1 MASKKITGKAIE
13 STDYQDIVTWTGK
26 TKDGREVIISLE
38 NAINLEN
45 LDWTL
50 AEKDEVVAAVTYTA
64 TYLEENASS
73 DAEPWSV
80 TYVTA
85 TGTRGDRNPGDLL
98 LGYGV
103 FKIGTVPVGV
113 TRGGGQ
119 FTVEREYR
127 EIVADGDRGPVKD
140 RIVKDTSRA
149 KLVMNALEIINEN
162 IPKLY
167 PGVSI
172 ADVV

>member
-13 STDYQDIVTWTGK
+13 LTDYQDKVSWIGK
-26 TKDGREVIISLE
+26 TKDGREVVITLE

-50 AEKDEVVAAVTYTA
+50 AEKDEVVSAVTYTA
-64 TYLEENASS
+64 TYLEEDSDS

-80 TYVTA
+80 TYVA
-85 TGTRGDRNPGDLL
+85 SAGTSGTKNPGNLL
-98 LGYGV
+98 LGYGI
-103 FKIGTVPVGV
+103 FKINDVAVGAC
-113 TRGGGQ
+113 RGGGQ

-127 EIVADGDRGPVKD
+127 EIAVDGDRGPVKG

-149 KLVMNALEIINEN
+149 KLVMNALEVITDN

-167 PGVSI
+167 PGISVT
-172 ADVV
+172 DVV